1 MVTHLARP
9 YTLPDQHDS
18 RSQGE
23 EEKSEVEVN
32 QPPGEPDAPPQAD
45 PGIVSDLYQLA
56 KPRLSLLV
64 VITAAL
70 GVGAAWPFT
79 GEYTRALTTPE
90 ILDRILQMLG
100 LSAGTALLAAA
111 ANALNQFWERKSD
124 RLMKRTAHRATAT
137 GRIGG
142 GVIFVYSVV
151 TGVSGTA
158 LLYLAGNRLAAILG
172 VCSLILY
179 VLIYTPL
186 KKRTSLNT
194 LIGAIPGALP
204 PLIGWCGAGAP
215 WFHPVGLS
223 LFGILFAW
231 QIPHFLAIAWMYR
244 DEYEKAGFRMLP
256 VIDPEGH
263 RTARAAL
270 TWSLFLCAVSLIP
283 VLSGAAGVIYLG
295 IAVALGAFM
304 TTRALALANQ
314 RDRASARRLFLA
326 SIIYLPIV
334 LGALVA
340 NPSLRG

>member
-1 MVTHLARP
+1 M
-9 YTLPDQHDS
+9 
-18 RSQGE
+18 
-23 EEKSEVEVN
+23 EVN

-204 PLIGWCGAGAP
+204 PLIGW
-215 WFHPVGLS
+215 S
-223 LFGILFAW
+223 
-231 QIPHFLAIAWMYR
+231 
-244 DEYEKAGFRMLP
+244 D
-256 VIDPEGH
+256 
-263 RTARAAL
+263 TASEAK
-270 TWSLFLCAVSLIP
+270 SS
-283 VLSGAAGVIYLG
+283 
-295 IAVALGAFM
+295 
-304 TTRALALANQ
+304 
-314 RDRASARRLFLA
+314 
-326 SIIYLPIV
+326 
-334 LGALVA
+334 
-340 NPSLRG
+340 

>member
-1 MVTHLARP
+1 M
-9 YTLPDQHDS
+9 
-18 RSQGE
+18 
-23 EEKSEVEVN
+23 N
-32 QPPGEPDAPPQAD
+32 QSPGQTNGPPQAD

-79 GEYTRALTTPE
+79 GEYTRPLTSPE
-90 ILDRILQMLG
+90 MLDRILQMLG
-100 LSAGTALLAAA
+100 LSGGTALLAAA

-124 RLMKRTAHRATAT
+124 RLMQRTATRATAT

-142 GVIFVYSVV
+142 SVIFVYSIV
-151 TGVSGTA
+151 TGVCGTA
-158 LLYLAGNRLAAILG
+158 LLALAGNRLAAILG
-172 VCSLILY
+172 VLSLVLY

-194 LIGAIPGALP
+194 LVGAIPGALP

-215 WFHPVGLS
+215 WDHPVGLS

-244 DEYEKAGFRMLP
+244 EEYEKAGFRMLP

-263 RTARAAL
+263 QTARAAL
-270 TWSLFLCAVSLIP
+270 MWSLLMCAVSLVP
-283 VLSGAAGVIYLG
+283 VLSGAAGVIYLV
-295 IAVALGAFM
+295 VASAMGAFM
-304 TTRALALANQ
+304 TLRALGLAIQ
-314 RDRASARRLFLA
+314 RDRISARRLFFA